1 MVLNYTNQN
10 TLNYNCY
17 KFYLWRVIMGFVN
30 SINGKIIL
38 GFIAAILVMIAY
50 WGTYNMNVYSTV
62 VWLHVL
68 AGIQWIGLLYYFN
81 FVQVPAMGA
90 ALADKDGPG
99 PAAIGK
105 YVAPRALLW
114 FRMAAATTWL
124 LGLALLEMSGV
135 RIHNAFTFATGA
147 EVIGL
152 GSWLGTIMAFNV
164 WFIIWPNQKKVL
176 GLVDASDEEK
186 LSAKAKAG
194 LASSI
199 NVILSVPM
207 LLTMLAYRM

>member
-1 MVLNYTNQN
+1 
-10 TLNYNCY
+10 
-17 KFYLWRVIMGFVN
+17 MGFVN
-30 SINGKIIL
+30 SVNGKIIL

-114 FRMAAATTWL
+114 FRMAAATTWI

-135 RIHNAFTFATGA
+135 RIHNAFTFASGH
-147 EVIGL
+147 EIIGL

-176 GLVDASDEEK
+176 GIVDASDDEK
-186 LSAKAKAG
+186 LAAKAKAG

>member
-1 MVLNYTNQN
+1 
-10 TLNYNCY
+10 
-17 KFYLWRVIMGFVN
+17 MGFIN
-30 SINGKIIL
+30 SVNGKILL
-38 GFIAAILVMIAY
+38 GFIAALIVAYAY
-50 WGTYNMNVYSTV
+50 WSPAHVNSYSII

-81 FVQVPAMGA
+81 FVQVPAMNA
-90 ALADKDGPG
+90 AVADKDGPG

-114 FRMAAATTWL
+114 FRMAAATTWV

-135 RIHNAFTFATGA
+135 RIHNAFTFASGA

-176 GLVDASDEEK
+176 GLVNASDDEK

>member
-1 MVLNYTNQN
+1 
-10 TLNYNCY
+10 
-17 KFYLWRVIMGFVN
+17 MGFVN
-30 SINGKIIL
+30 SVNGKIIL
-38 GFIAAILVMIAY
+38 GFVAAILLMMAY
-50 WGTYNMNVYSTV
+50 WDNSGMSLELFLSEKAYSIV
-62 VWLHVL
+62 AWLHVL

-81 FVQVPAMGA
+81 FVQVPAMNA
-90 ALADKDGPG
+90 AVADKDGPG

-114 FRMAAATTWL
+114 FRMAAATTWV

-135 RIHNAFTFATGA
+135 RIHNAFTFASGA
-147 EVIGL
+147 EIIGL

-176 GLVDASDEEK
+176 GLVEASEDDK
-186 LSAKAKAG
+186 LSAKARAG

>member
-1 MVLNYTNQN
+1 
-10 TLNYNCY
+10 
-17 KFYLWRVIMGFVN
+17 MGFIN
-30 SINGKIIL
+30 SVNGKILL
-38 GFIAAILVMIAY
+38 GFIAASIVAYVYWSPAHVNSYSIIA
-50 WGTYNMNVYSTV
+50 
-62 VWLHVL
+62 WLHVL

-81 FVQVPAMGA
+81 FVQVPAMNA
-90 ALADKDGPG
+90 AVADKDGPG

-124 LGLALLEMSGV
+124 LGLALLEMKDGTS
-135 RIHNAFTFATGA
+135 IHEAFTFASGSK
-147 EVIGL
+147 VIGL

-176 GLVDASDEEK
+176 GLVNASDEEK
-186 LSAKAKAG
+186 LAAKAKAG